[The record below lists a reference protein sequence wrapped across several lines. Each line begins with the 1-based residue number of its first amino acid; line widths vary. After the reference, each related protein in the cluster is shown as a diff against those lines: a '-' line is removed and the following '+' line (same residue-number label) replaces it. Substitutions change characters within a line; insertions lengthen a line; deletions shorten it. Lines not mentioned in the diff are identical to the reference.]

1 MKLNTAERAAAAISA
16 VLLSLMAL
24 RCRSVSGAGQVLR
37 QSAPASAA
45 LPDPSGPAAARS
57 APSEAPAEEAAPAA
71 PSPALPVDL
80 NAASL
85 EELSALPGIGPA
97 RAKAILDWREENGPF
112 RYIED
117 LVQVPGIG
125 EGTLAK
131 LEGYVTVGG
140 G

>member
-37 QSAPASAA
+37 QSAPAAAA
-45 LPDPSGPAAARS
+45 LPAPSGPAEARS
-57 APSEAPAEEAAPAA
+57 APSEPAEEAAPPA

-97 RAKAILDWREENGPF
+97 RARAILDWREENGPF

-117 LVQVPGIG
+117 LVQVPGVG

>member
-24 RCRSVSGAGQVLR
+24 RCRSVSGAGRVLR
-37 QSAPASAA
+37 QSAPAAAA
-45 LPDPSGPAAARS
+45 LPAPSGGPVEGTDTLPA
-57 APSEAPAEEAAPAA
+57 P
-71 PSPALPVDL
+71 PVDL